1 MPTQS
6 AATLRRLTQEIA
18 EALGTPPDLA
28 EAVVDSLVGAN
39 LAGHDS
45 HGVIRVP
52 WYAQLI
58 RNGQIV
64 PGARPTVTTTR
75 GATARV
81 DGASGWGQPTARLA
95 AHTAI
100 DLAAEHGVGAVVINN
115 GNHIGRLGEYVEMIA
130 RAGKI
135 GLMHCNASAIVA
147 AFGGYQRVMGT
158 NPFAWAAPAGP
169 GREPLVLD
177 FATSVVAEGK
187 LRVSRAKGEK
197 LAPGLIVD
205 ANGRPSEN
213 AGDFYEGGALL
224 PFGLHKG
231 SGMSV
236 MIELLARG
244 LTGVDHGLPSNQGY
258 NGTVVLALDIA
269 AFAPIEQFEAA
280 ATRLYE
286 QIGGSAPMAGYERV
300 LLPGEPERL
309 ARREREANG
318 IVLPEATWNELTAL
332 AAELGVA
339 VDTSR

>member
-1 MPTQS
+1 
-6 AATLRRLTQEIA
+6 
-18 EALGTPPDLA
+18 
-28 EAVVDSLVGAN
+28 
-39 LAGHDS
+39 
-45 HGVIRVP
+45 
-52 WYAQLI
+52 
-58 RNGQIV
+58 
-64 PGARPTVTTTR
+64 
-75 GATARV
+75 
-81 DGASGWGQPTARLA
+81 
-95 AHTAI
+95 
-100 DLAAEHGVGAVVINN
+100 
-115 GNHIGRLGEYVEMIA
+115 MIA

-147 AFGGYQRVMGT
+147 PFGGYQRVMGT

-187 LRVSRAKGEK
+187 LRVARAKGEK

-205 ANGRPSEN
+205 ADGRPSEN
-213 AGDFYEGGALL
+213 ADDFYGGGALL

-258 NGTVVLALDIA
+258 TGTVVMALDIA
-269 AFAPIEQFEAA
+269 AFAPPDQFEAA
-280 ATRLYE
+280 AARLCS
-286 QIGGSAPMAGYERV
+286 QIGGSTPTTGYERV
-300 LLPGEPERL
+300 LLPGEPERI

-318 IVLPEATWNELTAL
+318 IVLPETTWHELTAL

-339 VDTSR
+339 I